1 MKIKFSKYQNGGS
14 LITST
19 FTPVMATPGAYGP
32 NLEAFEQ
39 SLARDLQLGAPK
51 KEKENDGELTQKDLL
66 ESFKGIDGLTNDVNF
81 VLNQIQHKM
90 SLSEV
95 LKDPITG
102 SSPINLTST
111 YLEGLQYLN
120 NVKQSKEA
128 FNKAYDKSVQNET
141 INEIAITS
149 TGGVVVNTEAGIKTV
164 STAEYFNNRDK
175 MQALTNG
182 DLLQLR
188 KTDPKMKFADG
199 LLSIVDQGV
208 STKTIYSL
216 INDFSSNLGTDKL
229 TKEGYSKIEANNITN
244 GLEILKEAHNNG
256 IDTTGG
262 LDGLF
267 KSTNITEH
275 QKRQVTSA
283 LEALYKMLPTNYRSL
298 LAVKSGNAENPDKG
312 VFDMLTLIMGSKTK
326 TTLEFKIDDQTSKEG
341 GSGDGSNGSGS
352 GSKRKATAAEAWL
365 QGAGE
370 QREFNISLG
379 EGNLEFNVRGNTM
392 NMTDTSGN
400 NLGTTTLHKVTSSGF
415 GGILN
420 VKDATIAG
428 GNRID
433 INGSGKVI
441 VDDQVTLV
449 ELPVDKSVK
458 GIIRPDL
465 DLLRRQQ
472 EANNKLKQMGI
483 DASAPVEK
491 LSAEQK
497 QKINQVYRAN
507 TLPPKY
513 DSMGAVIPSN
523 YKPFGIVEGSLTD
536 DAVEGEVNEKYVRN
550 IDDEKARR
558 SYETMRQQM
567 GDKEFELDDPWLGF
581 IGSGDKLYKTTIF
594 IPVSPSYM
602 SAVYGNGNTNNPKQG
617 ELMDMNRKDRVR
629 QELLEN
635 GYKPRPVIGKTSF
648 K

>member
-164 STAEYFNNRDK
+164 STAEYLNNRDK

-341 GSGDGSNGSGS
+341 GSNGSGS

-491 LSAEQK
+491 LSEEQK